1 MKKNIVLLLSAFL
14 CVTLF
19 CSQGFAQSQPSE
31 IRQEICKTLTYYF
44 NGFELNDT
52 EALTKA
58 YHEQARFTMM
68 EPEGQS
74 YTYLEFGAYLSAIAS
89 HPPKTM
95 ERTLSVRQLEWTG
108 NVAYVHAVI
117 EYAGR
122 GHRIHDFLLL
132 QKTEETWKIINRT
145 SVKEFASFDGG
156 MESEKLSRSEL
167 YELESGIGRL
177 VKNRRVNDG
186 YLLSAFADHG
196 DVSFV
201 DPRLGILT
209 RLDLEGYENLLETQ
223 PATKRKKEEIEWLH
237 VSSSVV
243 VLKMKTRV
251 PSFGCHLV
259 DYMTLVNNNGEWEI
273 VHKATHKPDRAISVT
288 P

>member
-1 MKKNIVLLLSAFL
+1 MKKNFSLSACIIL
-14 CVTLF
+14 LILTSGASV
-19 CSQGFAQSQPSE
+19 FAQSSPEE
-31 IRQEICKTLTYYF
+31 IRHEICKTLTYYF

-52 EALTKA
+52 EALAKA

-68 EPEGQS
+68 EPDGRS
-74 YTYLEFGAYLSAIAS
+74 YTYLEFGAYLSAIAN

-108 NVAYVHAVI
+108 NVAYVHALI

-122 GHRIHDFLLL
+122 GQRIHDFLLL

-145 SVKEFASFDGG
+145 SIKEFASFEGG
-156 MESEKLSRSEL
+156 MDDNKISRAELSEL
-167 YELESGIGRL
+167 ETDITRL
-177 VKNRRVNDG
+177 VKNRRVSEG
-186 YLLSAFADHG
+186 YLISAFADHG

-201 DPRLGILT
+201 DPMHGILT
-209 RLDLEGYENLLETQ
+209 RLDLEGYETLLESQ
-223 PATKRKKEEIEWLH
+223 PVTKRKKQEIEWLH
-237 VSSSVV
+237 VSPQVV
-243 VLKMKTRV
+243 VLKMKTKV

-259 DYMTLVNNNGEWEI
+259 DYMTLVNHEGEWEI
-273 VHKATHKPDRAISVT
+273 IHKATHKPERAISVT

>member
-1 MKKNIVLLLSAFL
+1 MKKNLTLITCFFALIPLSGTIV
-14 CVTLF
+14 
-19 CSQGFAQSQPSE
+19 FAQSSPQD

-52 EALTKA
+52 EALARA

-68 EPEGQS
+68 EPDGSS
-74 YTYLEFGAYLSAIAS
+74 YTYLEFGAYLSAIAN

-108 NVAYVHAVI
+108 NVAYVHAII

-122 GHRIHDFLLL
+122 GQRIHDFLLL
-132 QKTEETWKIINRT
+132 QKTEESWTIINRT
-145 SVKEFASFDGG
+145 SLKEFADFEGG
-156 MESEKLSRSEL
+156 AGEEAMDRAALV
-167 YELESGIGRL
+167 ELESSLSKL
-177 VKNRRVNDG
+177 VRNRSVSEG
-186 YLLSAFADHG
+186 FLISAFAAHG

-201 DPRLGILT
+201 DPIHGILT
-209 RLDLEGYENLLETQ
+209 RLDLDGYEDLLETQ
-223 PATKRKKEEIEWLH
+223 PVTKRKKQEIEWLH
-237 VSSSVV
+237 VSPYVA
-243 VLKMKTRV
+243 VLKMKTKV

-259 DYMTLVNNNGEWEI
+259 DYMTLVNHDGEWEI
-273 VHKATHKPDRAISVT
+273 IHKATHKPQRAISVT